1 MKFIGDNKFN
11 FSALILILIEFVFSY
26 VEAFYNTIS
35 TSWLR
40 ENIHLFTPIL
50 PAFLLIVAIRR
61 RENLLIFSLNLLLL
75 GVHYYFLKV
84 VNDIGRAGAATLKL
98 L

>member
-1 MKFIGDNKFN
+1 MKFIRDNKYN
-11 FSALILILIEFVFSY
+11 FSALILILIEFFFSY
-26 VEAFYNTIS
+26 VETFDNTIS
-35 TSWLR
+35 TSWFR

-61 RENLLIFSLNLLLL
+61 RENLLIFSFNLLLL
-75 GVHYYFLKV
+75 RAHYYFRKV
-84 VNDIGRAGAATLKL
+84 VNDIGGTGAAALKL